1 MKTAAIYIR
10 VSTDQQTTD
19 NQRLELEKVAL
30 KSGWKIVQ
38 VFEDA
43 GISGSKARDKRP
55 ALDAMLKAATKRK
68 FDVMMAWSV
77 DRLGRSL
84 QDLVS
89 TMNELNS
96 VGVDMYLHQQAI
108 DTATPAGK
116 ALFQMCGV
124 FAEFERAMIVE
135 RVKAGLSRAR
145 SQNKT
150 LGRPKT
156 SSTTEDQIRALRAD
170 GLGILKIA
178 KQLGIGTSVVQR
190 VAKEEHATV

>member
-19 NQRLELEKVAL
+19 NQRLELEKVAA
-30 KSGWKIVQ
+30 KSGWEIVQ

-43 GISGSKARDKRP
+43 GFSGSKGRDKRP

-68 FDVMMAWSV
+68 FDVMMVWSV

-89 TMNELNS
+89 IMNELNS

-108 DTATPAGK
+108 DTATPSGK

-135 RVKAGLSRAR
+135 RVNAGLSRAKA
-145 SQNKT
+145 QGKQ
-150 LGRPKT
+150 LGRPKAA
-156 SSTTEDQIRALRAD
+156 STIEDQIRALRGD

-178 KQLGIGTSVVQR
+178 KQLNIGTSVVQR
-190 VAKEEHATV
+190 VVK

>member
-1 MKTAAIYIR
+1 MKTAAIYMR

-19 NQRLELEKVAL
+19 NQRLELEKVAA
-30 KSGWKIVQ
+30 KSGWQIIEVY
-38 VFEDA
+38 EDA
-43 GISGSKARDKRP
+43 GISGSKGRDKRP

-68 FDVMMAWSV
+68 FDVMMVWSV

-89 TMNELNS
+89 IMHELNA

-108 DTATPAGK
+108 DTSTPSGK

-124 FAEFERAMIVE
+124 FAEFERSMIVE
-135 RVKAGLSRAR
+135 RVNAGLSRAKA
-145 SQNKT
+145 QGKQ
-150 LGRPKT
+150 LGRPKAAT
-156 SSTTEDQIRALRAD
+156 SVEDQIKALRAD

-190 VAKEEHATV
+190 VVKQGQPA

>member
-19 NQRLELEKVAL
+19 NQRLELEKVAV
-30 KSGWKIVQ
+30 KSGWQIVQ
-38 VFEDA
+38 VYEDA
-43 GISGSKARDKRP
+43 GISGSKGRDKRP

-108 DTATPAGK
+108 DTGTPSGRAMI
-116 ALFQMCGV
+116 QMCGV

-135 RVKAGLSRAR
+135 RVNAGLSRAK
-145 SQNKT
+145 QQGKV
-150 LGRPKT
+150 LGRRKT
-156 SSTTEDQIRALRAD
+156 ASTIEDQIKALRAD

-190 VAKEEHATV
+190 VVKEEQVTV